1 MPGKW
6 IKAVEAEGLTRHLPC
21 YDVTAAPMIQ
31 NASLSADQILCLAY
45 AKAHNR
51 AGLEALFQIDA
62 YLGAVAL
69 GAREA
74 MMARI
79 KLAWWRE
86 QGFAPD
92 APTSDLTDV
101 IAVIVDQPLVM
112 AKLDL
117 LVTGWDAV
125 IGDEGSLAA
134 YAAGR
139 GVGLFG
145 AAMALDGRD
154 LFPDGA
160 AAARGWAMADL
171 ARMTGDAEVM
181 TQARDVLAPL
191 APSAFADLVRPMG
204 VLAVLARSDARR
216 GLAGAW
222 RPGSPTRMA
231 RAFGFV
237 TFNR

>member
-1 MPGKW
+1 
-6 IKAVEAEGLTRHLPC
+6 LPC

-31 NASLSADQILCLAY
+31 NAPLSADQILCLAY
-45 AKAHNR
+45 AKASNR
-51 AGLEALFQIDA
+51 AGLEALFRIDA

-69 GAREA
+69 GAREP

-101 IAVIVDQPLVM
+101 IGVIVGQPLVM

-125 IGDEGSLAA
+125 IGDEGSLAT

-139 GVGLFG
+139 GEGLFG
-145 AAMALDGRD
+145 AAMALGGRD

-181 TQARDVLAPL
+181 TQARGVLAPL
-191 APSAFADLVRPMG
+191 APSAFADLVRPIG
-204 VLAVLARSDARR
+204 VLAILARADATR
-216 GLAGAW
+216 GLADRW
-222 RPGSPTRMA
+222 RDGSPLRIA
-231 RAFGFV
+231 RAMKFGI
-237 TFNR
+237 TNR